1 MAWLTLRG
9 KRKNYYIVI
18 WLPYQKKKKFIST
31 GTTDK
36 KKAEQILVEIQLIE
50 GIRRTQVKVIEL
62 MYQDVNLEK
71 GLLDDINSIMDND
84 PVMDLSKTIEI
95 FLKSKSNQVADST
108 LKTYRLALRDL
119 KGALNPSMRVN
130 ELKRSHYDVILS
142 YLIRRYNNT
151 TVNIRQRGIKTY
163 LSWLVE
169 YEYISKFPFKIKMF
183 KTKQLPKFL
192 STEEIKSVFRYVTDP
207 VILSAFRVYENCGLR
222 LSELFSSELDGKY
235 LKVLGKGG
243 KTRFVPI
250 LDEYIDDFQIAQAT
264 NYNIHKITRSF
275 TRAWR
280 LTLLDSNQTF
290 VKVDR
295 IQDLSDKKLKEI
307 AFEILEHKYA
317 KNLGKPKL
325 TEKEKREAHSQVKTL
340 HSFRHTYA
348 LKTWMET
355 NDIFLVRKL
364 LGHSGVTTTEIYTQF
379 PPEYLKTVFGEDST
393 DTALVR
399 SINENKS

>member
-31 GTTDK
+31 GTADK
-36 KKAEQILVEIQLIE
+36 KKAEKILAEIQLIE

-71 GLLDDINSIMDND
+71 GLLDDINRIMDND
-84 PVMDLSKTIEI
+84 PAMDLSETVEK
-95 FLKSKSNQVADST
+95 FLKSKANQVAEST
-108 LKTYRLALRDL
+108 LKTYRLALGDL
-119 KGALNPSMRVN
+119 KSALNPAMRVN

-142 YLIRRYNNT
+142 HLMRNYNNT

-163 LSWLVE
+163 LNWLLD
-169 YEYISKFPFKIKMF
+169 YEYITRFPFKIKMF
-183 KTKQLPKFL
+183 KNKQVPKFL
-192 STEEIKSVFRYVTDP
+192 SKEEISSVYRYVTDP

-250 LDEYIDDFQIAQAT
+250 LNEYVDDFQIAQAT

-280 LTLLDSNQTF
+280 LTLLESHPTLIN
-290 VKVDR
+290 VEN
-295 IQDLSDKKLKEI
+295 IQELSDKKLKEI

-317 KNLGKPKL
+317 KNLGKTKL

>member
-31 GTTDK
+31 GTADK
-36 KKAEQILVEIQLIE
+36 KKAEKILAEIQLIE

-71 GLLDDINSIMDND
+71 GLLEDINLIMEND
-84 PVMDLSKTIEI
+84 TAMDLQETTEM
-95 FLKSKSNQVADST
+95 FLKSKGNQVADST
-108 LKTYRLALRDL
+108 LKTYRLALGDL
-119 KGALNPSMRVN
+119 KGALNPSMRVDGI
-130 ELKRSHYDVILS
+130 KRSHYDVLLS

-163 LSWLVE
+163 LNWLVE
-169 YEYISKFPFKIKMF
+169 YEHLKKIPFRMKMF

-192 STEEIKSVFRYVTDP
+192 TQDEIKSVYRYVTDP

-307 AFEILEHKYA
+307 AFEILEYKYA
-317 KNLGKPKL
+317 KSLGKPEL
-325 TEKEKREAHSQVKTL
+325 NEKEKREAHSQVKTL

>member
-31 GTTDK
+31 GTADK
-36 KKAEQILVEIQLIE
+36 KKAEKILAEIQLIE

-71 GLLDDINSIMDND
+71 GLLDDINRIMDND
-84 PVMDLSKTIEI
+84 PAMDLSETVEK
-95 FLKSKSNQVADST
+95 FLKSKANQVADST
-108 LKTYRLALRDL
+108 IKTYRLALGDL
-119 KGALNPSMRVN
+119 KSALNPAMRVN

-163 LSWLVE
+163 LNWLLD
-169 YEYISKFPFKIKMF
+169 YEYITKFPFKIKMF
-183 KTKQLPKFL
+183 KNKQVPKFL
-192 STEEIKSVFRYVTDP
+192 TSEEIKSVYRYVSDP

-222 LSELFSSELDGKY
+222 LSELFTSELDGKY

-250 LDEYIDDFQIAQAT
+250 LDEYLHDFQIAQAT

-280 LTLLDSNQTF
+280 LTLLESHPTLIN
-290 VKVDR
+290 VEN
-295 IQDLSDKKLKEI
+295 IQELSDKKLKEI

-317 KNLGKPKL
+317 KNLGKTKL

>member
-1 MAWLTLRG
+1 MAFLIQRG
-9 KRKNYYIVI
+9 TRKNYYIAI
-18 WLPYQKKKKFIST
+18 WLPHQKRKKYIST
-31 GTTDK
+31 GTTDR
-36 KKAEQILVEIQLIE
+36 KKAEKILEEINLIE
-50 GIRRTQVKVIEL
+50 GMRKTQASVIEL
-62 MYQDVNLEK
+62 LYQDVKLEK
-71 GLLDDINSIMDND
+71 GLLDDINTIMDND
-84 PVMDLSKTIEI
+84 PAMNLNETVEM
-95 FLKSKSNQVADST
+95 FLKSKANQVAEST
-108 LKTYRLALRDL
+108 KKSYRLALGDL
-119 KGALNPSMRVN
+119 KSALNPEMRVN

-163 LSWLVE
+163 LNWLVE

-192 STEEIKSVFRYVTDP
+192 TQDEIKSVYRYVTDP

-222 LSELFSSELDGKY
+222 LSELFTSELDGKY

-280 LTLLDSNQTF
+280 LTLLESNPTF
-290 VKVDR
+290 INVEN
-295 IQDLSDKKLKEI
+295 IQELSDKNLKEI
-307 AFEILEHKYA
+307 AFEILESKYA
-317 KNLGKPKL
+317 KSLGKPEL
-325 TEKEKREAHSQVKTL
+325 NEKEKREAHSQVKTL

-399 SINENKS
+399 NINENKN